1 MFNFDTLF
9 TFRHSSQWMV
19 AGAGDPQPSPNI
31 FLHGDSPATG
41 RVWMT
46 QGAVAFDK
54 LKLTN
59 NRACAAIQGQ
69 ICLHSMHKYL
79 PKVHVRCED
88 SNDSNLTKTPTTT
101 TFVFPETVFTTVT
114 AYQNQQVTTTN
125 LSLGFEICFRCLS
138 NKWSHLLK
146 PSSLNHTCHP

>member
-1 MFNFDTLF
+1 MSSTHCEVLIKASRKKITEYERQLLEFD
-9 TFRHSSQWMV
+9 
-19 AGAGDPQPSPNI
+19 
-31 FLHGDSPATG
+31 
-41 RVWMT
+41 
-46 QGAVAFDK
+46 FDK

-88 SNDSNLTKTPTTT
+88 SNDSNLTKTPTTS

-138 NKWSHLLK
+138 NK
-146 PSSLNHTCHP
+146 